1 MDDKMPLS
9 MAERFG
15 FPNNSDNKIY
25 CYNCGIPALMDD
37 GETVE
42 TDEGTTY
49 HRRNVKCSKC
59 EQKDVIISLEGASM
73 TAVVSEEVA
82 RSI

>member
-1 MDDKMPLS
+1 MPLS

-15 FPNNSDNKIY
+15 FPDNSDNKIY
-25 CYNCGIPALMDD
+25 CFKCDIPALMND

-42 TDEGTTY
+42 TDDGVTY
-49 HRRNVKCSKC
+49 HRRNVTCSKC
-59 EQKDVIISLEGASM
+59 KQEDVIISLEGGSM